1 MGSLNPTAA
10 VPALSEFVGE
20 MNRYLVDMAPW
31 AVAKDPARRD
41 DLATILYDSLEGL
54 RLIAVFSLPVMPG
67 AAERL
72 WTQLGVAE
80 PLADQRLPAAAAWGG
95 LRSGAPVARGE
106 ALFPRL
112 DD

>member
-1 MGSLNPTAA
+1 
-10 VPALSEFVGE
+10 
-20 MNRYLVDMAPW
+20 MNRYLVDVAPW
-31 AVAKDPARRD
+31 ALAKDPARRD
-41 DLATILYDSLEGL
+41 ELATILYDSLEGL
-54 RLIAVFSLPVMPG
+54 RLIAIFSFPVMPG

-80 PLADQRLPAAAAWGG
+80 PLADQRLPAAASWGG
-95 LRSGAPVARGE
+95 LRPGRRIARGE